1 MTFVFGRIVQCG
13 CALQAVRYVCAR
25 MHCVPLVMP
34 SKFDQTT
41 RQHFLTQTAGVIKLE
56 TRLQSMPVLVTY
68 HLRCQEWRFGWAVCY
83 AKESSVEEAKAAE
96 TAEPW
101 PGFTT
106 QK

>member
-1 MTFVFGRIVQCG
+1 MCV

-56 TRLQSMPVLVTY
+56 TRLQSMPVLV
-68 HLRCQEWRFGWAVCY
+68 
-83 AKESSVEEAKAAE
+83 S
-96 TAEPW
+96 
-101 PGFTT
+101 
-106 QK
+106 